1 MHDQRNSS
9 CSSSVNPIYFVCF
22 TTATITA
29 STILFKG
36 FNVDSPVYVIS
47 LIAGF
52 IVIFTGVYLLDS
64 IARGGAGAHNNNSN
78 TQNGNPRNE
87 DEEYLLDD
95 EEALGLTEL
104 NDDSDEDRP
113 RRASGQRYR

>member
-1 MHDQRNSS
+1 MDILTHH
-9 CSSSVNPIYFVCF
+9 SSVNPIYFVCF

-64 IARGGAGAHNNNSN
+64 IARGGGAGAHSNTNN
-78 TQNGNPRNE
+78 TQNGHPRSE

-95 EEALGLTEL
+95 EDALGLTEL
-104 NDDSDEDRP
+104 NDDSDDEDRP
-113 RRASGQRYR
+113 RRTSAQRFR